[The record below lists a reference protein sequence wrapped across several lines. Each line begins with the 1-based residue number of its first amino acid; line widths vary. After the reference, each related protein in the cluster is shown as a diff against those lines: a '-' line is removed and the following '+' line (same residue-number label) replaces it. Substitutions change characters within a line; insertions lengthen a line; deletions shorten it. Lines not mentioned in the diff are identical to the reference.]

1 MIKIHLTAISH
12 IYTQNFKEKMVVLG
26 LRGIGIMALRLWFS
40 FTSQPDIYDSFCF
53 IDSNVPP
60 HEQQTFAIILKKNKQ

>member
-1 MIKIHLTAISH
+1 
-12 IYTQNFKEKMVVLG
+12 MVVLG